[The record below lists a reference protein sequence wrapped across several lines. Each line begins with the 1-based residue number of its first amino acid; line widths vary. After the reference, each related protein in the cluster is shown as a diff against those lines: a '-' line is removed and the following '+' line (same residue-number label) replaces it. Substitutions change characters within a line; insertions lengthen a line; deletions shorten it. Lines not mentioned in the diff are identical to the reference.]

1 MSLPA
6 ITARVLYTVPEAAK
20 YLHTSERSLREL
32 IAFNEITYRRTGGK
46 KKGRI
51 IFTQDD
57 LDAQLEPVGGPG
69 FKNTKKGGRRG

>member
-20 YLHTSERSLREL
+20 YLRISVRSLREL
-32 IAFNEITYRRTGGK
+32 IAFNLITYRRIGGI

-51 IFTQDD
+51 VFLQED
-57 LDAQLEPVGGPG
+57 LDALLEPVGGPG
-69 FKNTKKGGRRG
+69 CKNANKGGRRE